1 MYGTD
6 LSVQIENLMP
16 FAGLG
21 FILGLIY
28 DILGLFR
35 KTFTKN
41 RVIVFVVDFGFCIF
55 VAVSSFLLLLGTAN
69 GFIRIYL
76 LVAEILGA
84 VIYFLTF
91 GILVSSAVRLI
102 SDSVKKCF
110 SPFFKLRKNLF
121 IKLKKIKEKLQKI
134 IEKVKNKLKKPLKD
148 V

>member
-16 FAGLG
+16 FVGLG
-21 FILGLIY
+21 FILGLLY
-28 DILGLFR
+28 DILSLFRRTFR
-35 KTFTKN
+35 KTGVT
-41 RVIVFVVDFGFCIF
+41 VFVVDFCFCIF

-69 GFIRIYL
+69 GFIRVYL

-91 GILVSSAVRLI
+91 GILVSSVVGLLSDLI
-102 SDSVKKCF
+102 KKCF
-110 SPFFKLRKNLF
+110 SPFFKLRKMIF
-121 IKLKKIKEKLQKI
+121 IKIKKITEKLLKF
-134 IEKVKNKLKKPLKD
+134 IEILKNKLKKPLKD